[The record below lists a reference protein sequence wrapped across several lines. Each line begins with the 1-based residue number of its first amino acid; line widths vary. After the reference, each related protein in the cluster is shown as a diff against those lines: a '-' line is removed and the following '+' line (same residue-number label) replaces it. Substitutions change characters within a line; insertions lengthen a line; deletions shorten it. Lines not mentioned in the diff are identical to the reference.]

1 MDSVIQHK
9 NLHRSQNLDIIKGIG
24 IILVVLG
31 HCGCPAEHFIYLFH
45 MPIFFMAS
53 GYVLNTVYS
62 DNLSNVWTLIRK
74 RLKSLWLPCFLFN
87 TIFLLLSGVFI
98 KYNIYPEDVKT
109 APSLISGIFFNALM
123 YMKGGPLA
131 GATWFLGT
139 LFEVTIIYTFLDYI
153 FKRLHVKF
161 REIVNFLF
169 GLTLFVVSFYLIEQD
184 IRIHSIVEHIAGA
197 YVVFAIGVLLKKL
210 SLNAIGFGYW
220 IAIFSVTLAILLV
233 CNQYGSVDLSESV
246 YTAPWFYLLCAISGW
261 FLIYSVSV
269 SVSKFSR
276 LANITC
282 RVGQH
287 TVCIIGLHFLAFKI
301 VTYLQICIYDLPIEK
316 LSNFPYLIAE
326 PFWWVVYT
334 VIGLGVPLLG
344 RFLLTSVQKNCI
356 FVQ

>member
-1 MDSVIQHK
+1 
-9 NLHRSQNLDIIKGIG
+9 
-24 IILVVLG
+24 
-31 HCGCPAEHFIYLFH
+31 
-45 MPIFFMAS
+45 MAS

-344 RFLLTSVQKNCI
+344 RYLLTSVQKNCI

>member
-1 MDSVIQHK
+1 MESVVSHK

-344 RFLLTSVQKNCI
+344 RYLLTSVQKNCI

>member
-109 APSLISGIFFNALM
+109 APSLINGIFFNALM

-276 LANITC
+276 LANTTC

>member
-53 GYVLNTVYS
+53 GYVLNSIYS
-62 DNLSNVWTLIRK
+62 DSLSNVWTLIRK

-87 TIFLLLSGVFI
+87 TIYLLLSGVFI

-109 APSLISGIFFNALM
+109 APSLINGIFFNALM

-276 LANITC
+276 LANTTC

>member
-109 APSLISGIFFNALM
+109 APSLINGIFFNALM

-210 SLNAIGFGYW
+210 PLNAIGFGYW

-276 LANITC
+276 LANTTC